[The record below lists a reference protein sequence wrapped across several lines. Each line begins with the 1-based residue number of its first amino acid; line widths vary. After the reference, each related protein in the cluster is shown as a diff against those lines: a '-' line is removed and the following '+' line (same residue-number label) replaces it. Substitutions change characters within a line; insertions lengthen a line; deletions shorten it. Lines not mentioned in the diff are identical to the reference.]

1 MSRAV
6 HNDSLDLTYL
16 LFWCLNCMGGFN
28 TSLLTIHY
36 LWTYQYP
43 NIIIYYICIACNIVR
58 VIVLLPMPTSI
69 ASAGELMRLSNK
81 EDEMLC
87 KVSHKTKERSRIV
100 PSIYLSLLRR
110 HLTWG
115 DGPARR
121 LYAWHALLLLCS
133 TTYSAP

>member
-1 MSRAV
+1 M
-6 HNDSLDLTYL
+6 D
-16 LFWCLNCMGGFN
+16 
-28 TSLLTIHY
+28 I
-36 LWTYQYP
+36 P
-43 NIIIYYICIACNIVR
+43 IEIYTLPIYITCNIVR
-58 VIVLLPMPTSI
+58 VSSAAVHSI
-69 ASAGELMRLSNK
+69 ASAGGYRTGELMRLSNK

-115 DGPARR
+115 DGPAR